1 MRSRTRSSIVATTAG
16 LLVVLLSATPT
27 RAQEVKGG
35 FSMATIH
42 FSPESGSPEL
52 SSTKS
57 LTGFVG
63 GVSFLAMA
71 VDRGGWQVEVLV
83 HQKGARNLLRVDDRL
98 RLTYLEV
105 PVLMHMDFYQRDP
118 RALFF
123 VVGVAPAVKVRA
135 WYEDEGVEKSVTDDI
150 EDFDVGLVAGAGVDL
165 RHLTLEARY
174 TWGLRSAFQDGE
186 LEGTFKNRTFTFT
199 IGLRLGR

>member
-1 MRSRTRSSIVATTAG
+1 MRSAISILAG
-16 LLVVLLSATPT
+16 FLVVFGSATAA
-27 RAQEVKGG
+27 RAQEIKAG
-35 FSMATIH
+35 FSVATIH
-42 FSPESGSPEL
+42 FSPESGSPDL
-52 SSTKS
+52 SNTKS

-63 GVSFLAMA
+63 GFSFLVAP

-83 HQKGARNLLRVDDRL
+83 HQKGARHLLRVDDRL
-98 RLTYLEV
+98 RLTYIEV

-123 VVGVAPAVKVRA
+123 VIGVAPAVNIRA
-135 WYEDEGVEKSVTDDI
+135 WYEDEGVEKRVTDDI
-150 EDFDVGLVAGAGVDL
+150 EGFDVGLVVGGGVEL

-186 LEGTFKNRTFTFT
+186 LEGAFKNRTFTFT